1 MNENRKPMTEGEM
14 ERVAEGLRAVADVQ
28 EAAIPKSFMAARLG
42 QAQRIRA
49 MVDLLRLGASNIEQL
64 IGSQIDLGLVP
75 IRLVVASHA
84 SVTVHVHPIVAAE
97 LERLREIEAAYD
109 EFDAEQN
116 SVDDELAQQKLDGQ
130 P

>member
-49 MVDLLRLGASNIEQL
+49 MVNLLRLGASSIEQL
-64 IGSQIDLGLVP
+64 IGSQIDLGLIP
-75 IRLVVASHA
+75 IRITLASHA
-84 SVTVHVHPIVAAE
+84 GVTIHVHPLVAAE
-97 LERLREIEAAYD
+97 LERLRKFEDAYT
-109 EFDAEQN
+109 EFTHRDIDDA
-116 SVDDELAQQKLDGQ
+116 LAQQKLEGQ